1 MARHAPTFHFMYP
14 SFQTLSQT
22 IHTSGI
28 GLHSGC
34 LVNVTLKPASQT
46 GINFIRTDLDN
57 LSIPAHFRYVKS
69 TFHAT
74 VLGRDDATIST
85 PEHLLSALWGMG
97 ITHCEIAIDGPE
109 VPILDGSAV
118 NWCELIEKAGIKTLD
133 HARPIWKIQK
143 PLRVEDHGAIMLA
156 LPYCGF
162 RLTVAADFDVA
173 YLPQQLVDFEMSSTN
188 FCTEIAPAR
197 TFTMEQWIEPLRAQ
211 GLIRGGSTENA
222 LVLGENETSS
232 PLRFPEELARHKALD
247 ALGDL
252 ALLTSEEGAL
262 WQAHFILIRAG
273 HGLHFQW
280 MESAANSSPK
290 VYSRN

>member
-1 MARHAPTFHFMYP
+1 MDH
-14 SFQTLSQT
+14 SFRTLSQT
-22 IHTSGI
+22 VRISGI

-34 LVNVTLKPASQT
+34 QVNVTLEPTLQV
-46 GINFIRTDLDN
+46 GINFIRTDHGN
-57 LSIPAHFRYVKS
+57 LSIPANFQHIKS

-74 VLGRDDATIST
+74 VLESDGVTIST

-97 ITHCEIAIDGPE
+97 ITHCNIILDGPE
-109 VPILDGSAV
+109 VPILDGSAAD
-118 NWCELIEKAGIKTLD
+118 WCALIEKAGTQSLEGV
-133 HARPIWKIQK
+133 RPVWKMKK
-143 PLRVEDHGAIMLA
+143 PLRVENQSAMMLA
-156 LPYCGF
+156 LPYSGF

-173 YLPQQLVDFEMSSTN
+173 YLPQQLVDFEMSSVD
-188 FCTEIAPAR
+188 FYKEIAPAR
-197 TFTMEQWIEPLRAQ
+197 TFTMEQWIDPLRAQ

-222 LVLGENETSS
+222 LILGKQETSS

-252 ALLTSEEGAL
+252 ALLTSGEGAL

-280 MESAANSSPK
+280 MKSAANSNPN
-290 VYSRN
+290 VFSRN

>member
-1 MARHAPTFHFMYP
+1 MRHVPTPHFMHH

-22 IHTSGI
+22 VHISGI

-34 LVNVTLKPASQT
+34 MVNVTLKPTSQI

-74 VLGRDDATIST
+74 VLGRSDATIST